1 MKNER
6 YEKVEEMGGVL
17 LLFVVLAVGGSR
29 TAQAEMLDMTKYN
42 DDLITVSKV
51 PHGKAGNKISIK
63 MTVHNNGSKGDN
75 YLKTIRLANAD
86 QYDQFYTY
94 DDDDDDDSDSDSNIS
109 WSGKHFPFEA
119 DSNTFKEKRIDVKPG
134 SSKSVTLTYKLRRM
148 AAGYYQAFFYI
159 DDSLKSASTSG
170 FPLTT
175 VPPPRKT
182 TTRSWITIFPS
193 AITSRRRMRG
203 TIRSWILA

>member
-1 MKNER
+1 
-6 YEKVEEMGGVL
+6 
-17 LLFVVLAVGGSR
+17 
-29 TAQAEMLDMTKYN
+29 
-42 DDLITVSKV
+42 
-51 PHGKAGNKISIK
+51 

-75 YLKTIRLANAD
+75 YIRTIRLANAD

-134 SSKSVTLTYKLRRM
+134 SSKSVTLTYKLRRDL

-159 DDSLKSASTSG
+159 DDSLKVGINIWVSAYDGSSTEEDDNTKLDYDFSIG
-170 FPLTT
+170 DNQQTPY
-175 VPPPRKT
+175 
-182 TTRSWITIFPS
+182 
-193 AITSRRRMRG
+193 AG
-203 TIRSWILA
+203 